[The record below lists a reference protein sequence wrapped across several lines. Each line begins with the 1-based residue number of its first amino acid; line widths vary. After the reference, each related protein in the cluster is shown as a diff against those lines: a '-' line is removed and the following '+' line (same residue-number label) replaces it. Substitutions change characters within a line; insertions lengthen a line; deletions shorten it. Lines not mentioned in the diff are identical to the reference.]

1 MNERNIPAW
10 MVNET
15 ISHGEFLQFNGHIY
29 HYMTMKSMPQ
39 YLSKTEKT
47 ALDNTVVVESEASTI
62 ITVWKDK
69 KALKNLLK
77 KKKNLKRAA

>member
-1 MNERNIPAW
+1 
-10 MVNET
+10 
-15 ISHGEFLQFNGHIY
+15 
-29 HYMTMKSMPQ
+29 MKSMPP
-39 YLSKTEKT
+39 YLSKTEKM

-69 KALKNLLK
+69 RALKNLLK